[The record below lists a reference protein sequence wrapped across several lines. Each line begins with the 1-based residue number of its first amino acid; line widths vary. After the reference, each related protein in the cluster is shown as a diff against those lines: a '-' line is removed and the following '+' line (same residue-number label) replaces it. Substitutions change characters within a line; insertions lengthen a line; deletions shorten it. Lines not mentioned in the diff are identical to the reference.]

1 MAREK
6 NQTKPTLLVISQV
19 YVPDPASVG
28 QHMHDAAAA
37 MAARGWRVIV
47 YASAGGY
54 EDARVRYPRREVL
67 DGVEIRRFGLSSFG
81 KRALPIRILAGV
93 LFLLQAVAHGLFV
106 SGLKA
111 VLVST
116 SPPFTG
122 VFGTLLARI
131 RRAALVFWVMDL
143 NPDQLIQ
150 VGAIGPRHPAARLFD
165 LGNRIT
171 LRRCDGVIALDRFMA
186 ERVNR
191 KVDVTERMEI
201 LPPWPHEDHV
211 RPVEHPDNPFREQHG
226 LTDKFVVMYSGNHG
240 MTTPVTTLLDA
251 ALRLRHREDIVFMFI
266 GGGVGKADVRR
277 VIEEHKPENIIDLPY
292 QPMEALRYS
301 LSAADLHVVT
311 MDAAAVGCIHP
322 CKVYGAMAVARPV
335 LFIGPRPS
343 HVTDLLEGLDLG
355 WQVPHGDGPACAE
368 QIEKILDMP
377 REELTSMGRRAR
389 GLIDGQY
396 TQDRMLGAFCQAVE
410 RAIARRYPGLVTSP
424 INGSDSPDASDRS
437 NRGVAT

>member
-1 MAREK
+1 MARVQH
-6 NQTKPTLLVISQV
+6 QTKPVLLILSQV

-37 MAARGWRVIV
+37 MARRGWRVIV
-47 YASAGGY
+47 YASSNGY
-54 EDARVRYPRREVL
+54 EDSKVRYPRREVL
-67 DGVEIRRFGLSSFG
+67 DGVEVRRFGLSSFG

-93 LFLLQAVAHGLFV
+93 LFLLQAVACGLFV
-106 SGLKA
+106 SNLKA
-111 VLVST
+111 ILVST

-122 VFGTLLARI
+122 VFGTLLAKI
-131 RRAALVFWVMDL
+131 RRSALVFWVMDL

-150 VGAIGPRHPAARLFD
+150 VGAIGPGHPAAMLFD

-171 LRRCDGVIALDRFMA
+171 LRRSDGVIALDRFMA

-191 KVDVTERMEI
+191 KVAVGDRMSI
-201 LPPWPHEDHV
+201 LAPWPHEDHV
-211 RPVEHPDNPFREQHG
+211 RPVAHADNPFRVQHG

-240 MTTPVTTLLDA
+240 MTTPVTTVLDA
-251 ALRLRHREDIVFMFI
+251 ALRLRHRDDIVFMFI

-277 VIEEHKPENIIDLPY
+277 VMEAHRPGNIIDLPY

-311 MDAAAVGCIHP
+311 MDEAAVGCIHP

-343 HVTDLLEGLDLG
+343 HVTDLLDGLDLG
-355 WQVPHGDGPACAE
+355 WQVAHGDGRACAE
-368 QIEKILDMP
+368 QIEKILALP
-377 REELTSMGRRAR
+377 REDLHAMGLRAR

-396 TQDRMLGAFCQAVE
+396 TQAQMLDVFCERVEHAIGRRHPGVVPCHHEGAADPAASG
-410 RAIARRYPGLVTSP
+410 RSTARLPT
-424 INGSDSPDASDRS
+424 
-437 NRGVAT
+437 